1 MYKFKLFTLSALTT
15 LMLLSFQTLPTKV
28 NPPSVA
34 ASTKAIASPKITWV
48 KDSYDFGEIPQ
59 GKPVTVDFSFTNN
72 GDAPLLISEVVPS
85 CGCTAS
91 DYPKE
96 PIPAGKSSTIK
107 ITYNAN
113 AMGAFSKSITVKTN
127 DQEAVKMLTI
137 KGTVK

>member
-15 LMLLSFQTLPTKV
+15 LMLLSFQTVPTKV
-28 NPPSVA
+28 NTPSVTP
-34 ASTKAIASPKITWV
+34 STKAIASPKITWV

-113 AMGAFSKSITVKTN
+113 AMGAFSKSITVKSN

>member
-15 LMLLSFQTLPTKV
+15 LMLLSFQTVPTKV
-28 NPPSVA
+28 NTPSVA

-113 AMGAFSKSITVKTN
+113 AMGAFSKSITVKSN
-127 DQEAVKMLTI
+127 DQETVKMLTI